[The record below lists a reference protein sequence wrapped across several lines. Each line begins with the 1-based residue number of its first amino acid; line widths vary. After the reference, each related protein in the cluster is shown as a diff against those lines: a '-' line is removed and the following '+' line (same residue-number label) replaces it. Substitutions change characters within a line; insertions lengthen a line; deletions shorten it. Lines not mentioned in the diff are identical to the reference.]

1 MNERDSKTEISDSI
15 NPDGKRLHYHLM
27 TFGCQMN
34 DRDSEILAGMLHEM
48 GYEPTADLQA
58 ADIILLNT
66 CCVRETAENKV
77 WGRIGELKHLKSA
90 NPDLILGICGC
101 MTQQPE
107 VGEKIRRRAPHVDLI
122 FGTHNMHQLPQLIS
136 RIREERK
143 TIVDIWETEGD
154 IVENLPSKR
163 VEGVKAY
170 VTIMYGC
177 NNFCTYCIVPYVR
190 GRERSRNVADIA
202 GEVRQLAEEGYKE
215 VMLLGQNVNSYG
227 KDLNPRMEFADL
239 LKELE
244 KIDGLDRIRYMT
256 SHPRDFNDRLIKV
269 IADSG
274 KVCPHFHLPVQS
286 GGNNVLKRMNR
297 GYTKEGYINLVEK
310 IRALVPHAGI
320 TTDLIVGFPGET
332 DDDFAETMDL
342 LEKVR
347 FDAAFTFVYNKRS
360 GTPAAE
366 MPEQVPGGVKKDRIQ
381 KLISLQNTISME
393 KNLVEVGKIHEILVE
408 GQNKNNPAMMEGR
421 TGTNKLVLFK
431 GGAELRG
438 KIVSVRIVESGT
450 WHLDG
455 ELA

>member
-1 MNERDSKTEISDSI
+1 MNVRDSKIDNEPM
-15 NPDGKRLHYHLM
+15 NPDGKRLRYQIQ

-34 DRDSEILAGMLHEM
+34 ERDSELLAGMLHEM
-48 GYEPTADLQA
+48 GYEPTGDIQD

-90 NPDLILGICGC
+90 NPDIILGICGC

-122 FGTHNMHQLPQLIS
+122 FGTHNVHQLPQLIE
-136 RIREERK
+136 RIRDERQ
-143 TIVDIWETEGD
+143 TIVDVWETEGD
-154 IVENLPSKR
+154 IVENLPSQR

-190 GRERSRNVADIA
+190 GRERSRNVAHIA
-202 GEVRQLAEEGYKE
+202 AEVKQLAGEGYKE

-227 KDLNPRMEFADL
+227 KDLNPRVEFADL
-239 LKELE
+239 LIELD
-244 KIDGLDRIRYMT
+244 KIDDLSRIRYMT

-269 IADSG
+269 IADSK
-274 KVCPHFHLPVQS
+274 KVCEHFHLPVQA
-286 GGNNVLKRMNR
+286 GGNNVLTRMNR
-297 GYTKEGYINLVEK
+297 GYTKEGYMELVEK
-310 IRALVPHAGI
+310 IRVHVPQASI

-332 DDDFAETMDL
+332 DDDFLETMDL

-366 MPEQVPGGVKKDRIQ
+366 MPDQVPDEVKKVRIQ
-381 KLISLQNTISME
+381 ELISLQNTISIE
-393 KNLVEVGKIHEILVE
+393 KNLLEVGKTHEILVE
-408 GQNKNNPAMMEGR
+408 GPNKNNPAMMEGR
-421 TGTNKLVLFK
+421 TRTNKLVLFK
-431 GGAELRG
+431 GGADLQG
-438 KIVSVRIVESGT
+438 QIVNVRIVESGT

-455 ELA
+455 EM